1 MSEQF
6 DARSAPLGFASEH
19 INSDDRH
26 CTSELQ
32 GGLEDG
38 VRQPPIG
45 REAVSVPNRVS
56 KRPAHPSYRLVAQ
69 LNERWRVVDDPL
81 QWILQRK
88 KGNPRKKNSGWR
100 DRSFC
105 RTQGALL
112 RCVAGYCGEIDANSL
127 AKLKSLPDWH
137 PDWDSRDQHKNLDV
151 PETDQVQAEVD
162 ADRLVSRESEAREPD
177 SERAHFSQSA
187 LY

>member
-56 KRPAHPSYRLVAQ
+56 KRPAL
-69 LNERWRVVDDPL
+69 DDPL